1 MNAVQYSTGN
11 HLLDALPASELA
23 DLERDLTVVAF
34 KAHQSTQSIGRP
46 MSHVDFPID
55 AVLSVVATLKNGDS
69 VEVGTVG
76 SESFVA
82 SDAALNST
90 WSSRTSFCQ
99 VQGTVGQMTIDRFD
113 ARRGA
118 SGAFPR
124 FMRQNVRA
132 TLFSTQQFVACNIKH
147 TVLQRCA
154 RWLAMTA
161 DRVGRPNFTLTH
173 EFLAIMLGVRRAGVS
188 EAADTLHQLG
198 AIEYRRGA
206 VTIVDRAILEG
217 VACECYEACKATF
230 ASSLLE

>member
-113 ARRGA
+113 ARMGA